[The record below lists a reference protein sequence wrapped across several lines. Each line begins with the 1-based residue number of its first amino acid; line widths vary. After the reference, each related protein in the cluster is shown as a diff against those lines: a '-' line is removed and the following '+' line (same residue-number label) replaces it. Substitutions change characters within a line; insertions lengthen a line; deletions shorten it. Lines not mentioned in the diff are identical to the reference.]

1 MANQFT
7 KGTRIAQ
14 DESTRDKIRAEVLS
28 VRLEKYAKA
37 RGKQR
42 AKHHMDPAQVAAA
55 KVLIERGKPALQAIE
70 QTVIEET
77 PPPEELLARLTH
89 LFSQNP
95 ALLKPLLADPGFR
108 AAVQSMLDGG
118 PSVVEQPHTHS
129 QAITQPL
136 ESVG

>member
-7 KGTRIAQ
+7 KGTRTRQ
-14 DESTRDKIRAEVLS
+14 DDSSKDKIRAELLS
-28 VRLEKYAKA
+28 KRLEKYAKA
-37 RGKQR
+37 KGKSIEKYR
-42 AKHHMDPAQVAAA
+42 MEPAQVAAA

-70 QTVIEET
+70 QTVIEDT
-77 PPPEELLARLTH
+77 PPPEELMARLTH

-108 AAVQSMLDGG
+108 AAIQSMLDGG

-129 QAITQPL
+129 QAITPPL
-136 ESVG
+136 E